1 LGGKKFPKRSIYSIS
16 VLLAA
21 KKQVQYCAKL
31 FEGFQFNP
39 SSASQIYGHGSKTIA
54 DTHLSYLRGC
64 FTQAV
69 PFKYSMVFPL
79 SPSTSPYSHPPNTTK
94 APVQEKQY
102 K

>member
-1 LGGKKFPKRSIYSIS
+1 LGLKLQKRPISSIS
-16 VLLAA
+16 VSIGS
-21 KKQVQYCAKL
+21 KKLVQYCAEL
-31 FEGFQFNP
+31 FSGFHCNH
-39 SSASQIYGHGSKTIA
+39 SSASQIYGQGSKTIA
-54 DTHLSYLRGC
+54 ATHLSYLRGC

-69 PFKYSMVFPL
+69 PFKYSMVFTL